1 MEHQIFEMQVEF
13 MQNGIC
19 VFNRQNVRDDLFLK
33 PSMKIK
39 YLRLS
44 EHNFQ
49 LIFLVL
55 RALQTDYLSLYRLA
69 SSCMFDIMQ
78 FRQHCAH
85 DKQNDNFDL
94 NFFGI
99 NLKFSL
105 K

>member
-1 MEHQIFEMQVEF
+1 M
-13 MQNGIC
+13 
-19 VFNRQNVRDDLFLK
+19 
-33 PSMKIK
+33 SMKTK

-55 RALQTDYLSLYRLA
+55 RALQTDDLNLYRLA

-78 FRQHCAH
+78 FRQHYAQ
-85 DKQNDNFDL
+85 DKQNANLDL
-94 NFFGI
+94 KFFGI

>member
-1 MEHQIFEMQVEF
+1 MQVEF
-13 MQNGIC
+13 MPNEFF
-19 VFNRQNVRDDLFLK
+19 VFNRQNVRNDLFLK
-33 PSMKIK
+33 PSMKNK
-39 YLRLS
+39 YLGLS

-55 RALQTDYLSLYRLA
+55 RALQTDNLSLYRLA
-69 SSCMFDIMQ
+69 SSCMFDIMK
-78 FRQHCAH
+78 FRQHYAH
-85 DKQNDNFDL
+85 DKQNFNFDP